1 MISRNEFA
9 RVIKIEGKVRGTA
22 LKTDAEY
29 VRRKWG
35 EDGLKTLE
43 ADFKELGYPIEYNK
57 IKDLDWYPVCAR
69 VLSLLLI
76 KERFNLKEQDIEE
89 MGRMTPKFSFIVK
102 LIIKMA
108 STLKKGIENMPEV
121 WNKYYDI
128 GSFEVVEFNEQEKF
142 LIIRLKDFEL
152 HPILCKYL
160 TGYFRGLVQF
170 LMPDEDIK
178 TEELRC
184 MFRGDPYHEYRF
196 TW

>member
-1 MISRNEFA
+1 MINRNEFA
-9 RVIKIEGKVRGTA
+9 RIIKIEGKVRGTT

-35 EDGLKTLE
+35 EDGLKAIE
-43 ADFKELGYPIEYNK
+43 VDFKELGYPIEYNK
-57 IKDLDWYPVCAR
+57 IKDLDWYPACAR

-108 STLKKGIENMPEV
+108 STLKKGIENMSKV

-128 GSFEVVEFNEQEKF
+128 GSFEVVKFSEQEKF

-152 HPILCKYL
+152 HPILCRYL
-160 TGYFRGLVQF
+160 TGYFCGLLQF

-178 TEELRC
+178 IEELKC
-184 MFRGDPYHEYRF
+184 MFRGDPHHEYRF